1 MKRKI
6 ELMHYQF
13 GITPGKMCREC
24 LNLVSYRCRGTN
36 YYKCAVYG
44 ETSSEASDW
53 RLKYQACGMFNKEW
67 TGSPIIKLLKHGS
80 KEPEPELEGQ
90 LHFNSADG
98 EE

>member
-13 GITPGKMCREC
+13 GIEPGQICRDC
-24 LNLVSYRCRGTN
+24 SNLNKYRYRDYN

-44 ETSSEASDW
+44 ETNSEASDW

-67 TGSPIIKLLKHGS
+67 TGSPIINLLKHGS
-80 KEPEPELEGQ
+80 KEQGPEPLLDGQ
-90 LHFNSADG
+90 ITF
-98 EE
+98 